1 MSLLDDAVAAF
12 LAPSSG
18 HSDPL
23 TAATLDQCTQPAAL
37 DAPRLREGWEHEPIA
52 VPIPWRF
59 YAVCMACGFF
69 LFLLVGCGHQ
79 ATASTLPQPLPKHLP
94 TPQVPASAQAACPP
108 AAPPHPTRT
117 DADATGLHAAH
128 VHALHSRCAM
138 AAAAYMPDRA
148 DLATACAEP
157 PSPHAGPT
165 AAAQA
170 QAAYAA
176 CRAAIWRTP
185 PTPQPGGMVWPLS
198 TQQAQP

>member
-37 DAPRLREGWEHEPIA
+37 DAPRLREGWENEPID
-52 VPIPWRF
+52 VPPNWRF
-59 YAVCMACGFF
+59 VLACF
-69 LFLLVGCGHQ
+69 LCGLFAFVLVGCGG
-79 ATASTLPQPLPKHLP
+79 LPTHLPEPMP

-108 AAPPHPTRT
+108 AAPPHPSRT

-128 VHALHSRCAM
+128 VHALHSRCAL
-138 AAAAYMPDRA
+138 AVAAYMPDRT

-157 PSPHAGPT
+157 PSPQAGPA

-170 QAAYAA
+170 QAAYAT
-176 CRAAIWRTP
+176 CRAAIWRAP
-185 PTPQPGGMVWPLS
+185 LAAPPGGMVWPLHL
-198 TQQAQP
+198 QQVQP

>member
-23 TAATLDQCTQPAAL
+23 TAAMLDQSTQPAAL
-37 DAPRLREGWEHEPIA
+37 DAPRLREGWEDEPID
-52 VPIPWRF
+52 PPHPWLF
-59 YAVCMACGFF
+59 YAWCGLCGFF
-69 LFLLVGCGHQ
+69 LYLLVGCGSV
-79 ATASTLPQPLPKHLP
+79 ATVAAMPEPLA
-94 TPQVPASAQAACPP
+94 TPMVPASAQAACPP

-117 DADATGLHAAH
+117 DVDATGLHAAH
-128 VHALHSRCAM
+128 VHALHSRCAL
-138 AAAAYMPDRA
+138 AVVAYMPDRA

-157 PSPHAGPT
+157 PSPQAGPA

-185 PTPQPGGMVWPLS
+185 PTPQPGGMVWPLAP
-198 TQQAQP
+198 QGVQP